1 MRLIKFDCLTGTDL
15 DLYRS
20 IGIDARLSL
29 SGDFC
34 PDHHFAVE
42 LGEAY
47 LEARADDV
55 ELMIIETAGL
65 CDRCSPFLDR
75 IAAVAVLSLTASLQG
90 PLRMRAI
97 VEHADLVVL
106 TRGEL
111 VSQAEREVFRAKLAL
126 IIEWQEHSGRL
137 ARALL
142 EMPSGP
148 PLAEVWDECQPR
160 LLALRGALYREK
172 RLQAPMFEFMMA
184 ASGVYIN
191 GERDSGATSEE
202 RRKSKEELQ
211 KAFDSLIA
219 AEDEF
224 LKHAQRQ
231 GCLRLVTH

>member
-1 MRLIKFDCLTGTDL
+1 MKVVIVAGPPATGKTSVLRHALPPLMNSDRRAMRLIKFDCLTGTDL

-111 VSQAEREVFRAKLAL
+111 VSQAEREVFRATVRSLNPVCPV
-126 IIEWQEHSGRL
+126 IEVNGLTGE
-137 ARALL
+137 
-142 EMPSGP
+142 
-148 PLAEVWDECQPR
+148 
-160 LLALRGALYREK
+160 GAH
-172 RLQAPMFEFMMA
+172 
-184 ASGVYIN
+184 
-191 GERDSGATSEE
+191 
-202 RRKSKEELQ
+202 ELTTW
-211 KAFDSLIA
+211 IA
-219 AEDEF
+219 ALGEKTLFDTE
-224 LKHAQRQ
+224 R
-231 GCLRLVTH
+231 LRFPLPRGYCERCSGGI